1 MPFLCLFKPINNRH
15 RISKDLK
22 GPTFFLMCQ
31 QKEFE
36 CQQFYTIICIFTQGH
51 MKFKRVLFVEKEYNT
66 PLPYSHHPQEIP
78 HQSMPTEEWILSIQ
92 VLLNGKRNK
101 ILIRNKGE
109 KDKFLSSNSICRRH
123 FILKNSLVPRNPNP
137 PQIMGDYFVMF

>member
-1 MPFLCLFKPINNRH
+1 
-15 RISKDLK
+15 
-22 GPTFFLMCQ
+22 
-31 QKEFE
+31 
-36 CQQFYTIICIFTQGH
+36 